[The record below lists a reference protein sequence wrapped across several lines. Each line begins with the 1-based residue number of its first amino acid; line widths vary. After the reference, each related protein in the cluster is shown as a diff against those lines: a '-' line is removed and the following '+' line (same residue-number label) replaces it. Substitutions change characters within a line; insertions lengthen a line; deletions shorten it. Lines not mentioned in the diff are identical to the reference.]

1 MNLKKTLIGLGIATC
16 LAGSLFAQN
25 KTSNSKETK
34 MEAKQ
39 SLVVYFSL
47 AGEQYNVGN
56 IKEGNTSIIAKFIAE
71 ETGSELFELET
82 QKPYPTDSYNNLI
95 KIAKDEQNKKAR
107 PALKSDIDISA
118 YDTIYIGYPN
128 WWGDMPMP
136 VYTFLE
142 AHDWKGK
149 TIIPFCTHEGS
160 GLSGTESRIRS
171 TCKGASVEKGLAIQG
186 KVAQTNRSA
195 AKKAVQDWL
204 SKLEK

>member
-1 MNLKKTLIGLGIATC
+1 MGK
-16 LAGSLFAQN
+16 
-25 KTSNSKETK
+25 
-34 MEAKQ
+34 

-47 AGEQYNVGN
+47 AGDQYNVGI

-82 QKPYPTDSYNNLI
+82 VKPYPTDSYNNLI
-95 KIAKDEQNKKAR
+95 KIAKDELKA
-107 PALKSDIDISA
+107 DIDITA
-118 YDTIYIGYPN
+118 YDTIYLGYPN

-160 GLSGTESRIRS
+160 GLAGTESRIRS
-171 TCKGASVEKGLAIQG
+171 TCKGATVEKGLAVQG
-186 KVAQTNRSA
+186 KVAQNNKSA

-204 SKLEK
+204 AKLGK